1 MESHFYSHLLEY
13 VSPICLP
20 STQEVGESLTGEII
34 TVSGWG
40 RESDSSSG
48 IAEILNFVTAPI
60 ITNQVNNN

>member
-1 MESHFYSHLLEY
+1 MILEF

-20 STQEVGESLTGEII
+20 PTSEVGETLLDEVI

-48 IAEILNFVTAPI
+48 IAETLNFVTAPI
-60 ITNQVNNN
+60 MSNQVTEIFPPVYS